1 MGKHLESVY
10 GKHGI
15 AMIVDE
21 GGMGIQGLYGTE
33 FAKPGMAEKGY
44 MVSRLKPDC
53 DWSRLITALY
63 RTLTFEW
70 TLRAASEW
78 DIVQAHWGMSS

>member
-1 MGKHLESVY
+1 VY

-44 MVSRLKPDC
+44 MVSRLPPDYG
-53 DWSRLITALY
+53 WSRLITACTEL
-63 RTLTFEW
+63 
-70 TLRAASEW
+70 
-78 DIVQAHWGMSS
+78 